1 MLWAVNIVLILS
13 IHDGFVITDLSD
25 EVKSLDLL
33 L

>member
-1 MLWAVNIVLILS
+1 MLWAVYIVLVLA